1 MVTQNKKNVWNVMGS
16 IWFYSALAAIAGMAQ
31 RMEQGPVMTTDLSH
45 ESERDDRSVRR
56 RKVRA
61 LLAGGLVLGVGAA
74 VTLAAWTDNV
84 FGQAEFGAANWN
96 VQGDFSRDAAEW
108 NEYETEGTAGSFDY
122 TTGYNALSPGTTV
135 YAPVALR
142 VGKGTTAGGAYDAT
156 VTLNGATG
164 GGGALTQYLTYSVL
178 SGVSKADCVSGTTT
192 GGTPFVG
199 EGSALT
205 TGSGS
210 TTLRLPA
217 SGIEVPLCFA
227 VTMSPTV
234 AASAAAGA
242 TTGPLTWEFDAT
254 AVVP

>member
-1 MVTQNKKNVWNVMGS
+1 
-16 IWFYSALAAIAGMAQ
+16 
-31 RMEQGPVMTTDLSH
+31 MEQGPVMTTDLSY

-84 FGQAEFGAANWN
+84 FGQAEFSAANWN
-96 VQGDFSRDAAEW
+96 VQGDFSRDAAAW
-108 NEYETEGTAGSFDY
+108 NEYETEGTAGSFAY
-122 TTGYNALSPGTTV
+122 TTGFDALSPGTTV

-142 VGKGTTAGGAYDAT
+142 VGQGTTAGGDYDAT

-192 GGTPFVG
+192 GGTPYVG

-234 AASAAAGA
+234 AASAAAG
-242 TTGPLTWEFDAT
+242 TSTGTLTWKFDAT